1 MEKIMISDNYKPVK
15 LLGNGNSVNFSFDF
29 PLISENF
36 LQIFR
41 EKNGV
46 QSLVGSGE
54 YTVDFNDE
62 GGVVTFNNAP
72 EEGEIIAI
80 TRKIPLE
87 QSTPYKTSSGF
98 PADRIEGNFDTQIAI
113 IQQMQEQVDRCVKVL
128 VTGTQ
133 TPEELLD
140 EVYTKLDSA
149 TEVAQEA
156 VDAANSATQ
165 AVESAEKTLSEVTTY
180 VDSSKSEINTLV
192 TDATNSINTTVGEA
206 TTNLDNTISQ
216 AVNDVKAEAVAAA
229 EGAIQDAANT
239 AVQIATD
246 HANNVIIPPLQEYV
260 DNARESATSAEES
273 SLSASASALSA
284 SQSASNAKT
293 SETNAK
299 NSEIS
304 AKNSERVLQ
313 NLLPSQTSNAGK
325 FLTTNGVNAQW
336 AEVVSS
342 TITYWDER
350 L

>member
-41 EKNGV
+41 EKDGV

-239 AVQIATD
+239 AIQIATD
-246 HANNVIIPPLQEYV
+246 HANTVIIPPLQEYV

-342 TITYWDER
+342 TITYWDE
-350 L
+350 

>member
-1 MEKIMISDNYKPVK
+1 MTVYNELNKIAYIGDTAQTLYPIPFEYISTEDIKVSIYTSGNEFVENWMYSTQYVIEDKNIKILSGYEIDNTKK
-15 LLGNGNSVNFSFDF
+15 LLVLRKVDLVQDNKYREGGDFPAKSTETSFDK
-29 PLISENF
+29 LTMITQQ
-36 LQIFR
+36 LQ
-41 EKNGV
+41 ET
-46 QSLVGSGE
+46 L
-54 YTVDFNDE
+54 
-62 GGVVTFNNAP
+62 
-72 EEGEIIAI
+72 
-80 TRKIPLE
+80 
-87 QSTPYKTSSGF
+87 
-98 PADRIEGNFDTQIAI
+98 
-113 IQQMQEQVDRCVKVL
+113 DRCVKVEVL
-128 VTGTQ
+128 DIQ
-133 TPEELLD
+133 SPDELLQS
-140 EVYTKLDSA
+140 VYDKLDSA
-149 TEVAQEA
+149 TTVAQEA

-192 TDATNSINTTVGEA
+192 TDATNSINTTVDEA

-239 AVQIATD
+239 AIQIATD
-246 HANNVIIPPLQEYV
+246 HANTVIIPPLQEYV

-284 SQSASNAKT
+284 SQSASNASV

-313 NLLPSQTSNAGK
+313 NLLPSQASNAGK
-325 FLTTNGVNAQW
+325 FLTTDGVNAQW

-342 TITYWDER
+342 TITYWDE
-350 L
+350 